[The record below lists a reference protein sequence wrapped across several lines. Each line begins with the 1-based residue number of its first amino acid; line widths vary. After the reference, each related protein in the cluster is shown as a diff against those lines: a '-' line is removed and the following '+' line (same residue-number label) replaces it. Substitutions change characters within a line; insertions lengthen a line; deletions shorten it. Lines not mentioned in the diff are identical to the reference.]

1 MFLHSLNAELGL
13 QIELKQLRRK
23 YVQAS
28 KQSAE
33 QKINNMLVKS
43 QPIAAAFWMIGA
55 MVSFSLMAISGREL
69 APDMN
74 TFEIMF
80 FRSLIGLV
88 IVVSVSFFSGTITE
102 IKADRLGL
110 HFLRNAAHFSGQ
122 NLWFLAVAYI
132 PFSQLF
138 ALEFSTPIWVALLA
152 PLFLGEQLTRQRML
166 AVGLGFAGVLIVAR
180 PNVAHLD
187 PAVLAAMS
195 CAVCFACS
203 LMATKSLTRDQ
214 SITCILFWL
223 TLMQLGMGLA
233 ATTVTGGISLPQGI
247 DYMWV
252 FIVGL
257 GGLMA
262 HFCITKALALA
273 PAIVVIPLDFM
284 RLPLIS
290 VIGFLAY
297 GEAFEWPILLGA
309 FVIFTAI
316 LVNLQAE
323 NQRLRNVG

>member
-1 MFLHSLNAELGL
+1 
-13 QIELKQLRRK
+13 
-23 YVQAS
+23 
-28 KQSAE
+28 
-33 QKINNMLVKS
+33 
-43 QPIAAAFWMIGA
+43 
-55 MVSFSLMAISGREL
+55 MVSFSLMAVSGREL
-69 APDMN
+69 APQMN

-88 IVVSVSFFSGTITE
+88 LVVTISYAVGTLTE
-102 IKADRLGL
+102 IKTDRLGL
-110 HFLRNAAHFSGQ
+110 HFIRNAAHFSGQ

-152 PLFLGEQLTRQRML
+152 PVFLGEALTRLRML
-166 AVGLGFAGVLIVAR
+166 AVGLGFSGVLIVAR
-180 PNVAHLD
+180 PDLQHLD
-187 PAVLAAMS
+187 PAILAAMA
-195 CAVCFACS
+195 CAVCFAGS
-203 LMATKSLTRDQ
+203 LMTTKILTHDQ
-214 SITCILFWL
+214 STSCILFWL
-223 TLMQLGMGLA
+223 TVMQLGMGA
-233 ATTVTGGISLPQGI
+233 FAVAVTGGLSLPQGI

-252 FIVGL
+252 VIVGV

-290 VIGFLAY
+290 VIGFMAY
-297 GEAFEWPILLGA
+297 DEAFEWPIAAGA
-309 FVIFTAI
+309 LVIFSAI

-323 NQRLRNVG
+323 SRRIRAQS